1 MAAPKAQTPQR
12 LYLIDG
18 SGYIFRAYHAL
29 PEMVSPNGIPVN
41 AVYGFSNMLMKLL
54 DDLRDHTVEELI
66 AVIYDAGRITFRN
79 EIYKEYKAHRPD
91 PPEDLIPQF
100 ALIREAT
107 RAFNVPCIE
116 LKGFEADDLIA
127 TYAKHAEAAGIE
139 VCIISADKDLMQ
151 LVRPGVTMRD
161 PMKNRDITPDVVME
175 KFGVTPDKV
184 VEVQAL
190 AGDSTDNVPG
200 VPGIGIKTAA
210 ELINLYGDLETLL
223 AKAGEIK
230 QPKRRENLLNN
241 AELARISKK
250 LVTLKDDVPL
260 ETPVTD
266 LKWQEPDPDV
276 LLDFIAAQGFKSLM
290 TKVTTRLGGT
300 ARTLESIPQAGEPQ
314 PAQTQLSQH
323 RAAPNPAIAPQSQL
337 TGKGTYECVQ
347 TLADLE
353 RWVKA
358 ATANGWVAVDTET
371 DSLNPL
377 LANMCGLSLSITPGT
392 GCYIPLRH
400 VSGAPQGQLDL
411 GGDAASQDA
420 PPQIAVKDAIAL
432 LKPLLENPG
441 VLKIGHNIKFDMH
454 VFAREGVDVA
464 PVDDTIVISYILEG
478 ANHGHG
484 MDELAALHLNHQ
496 TVKYADVCGS
506 GKNQITFDRV
516 ALDKATEYAAE
527 DADITRRLHA
537 LLKPRLREEKL
548 LTVYETMDRP
558 LITVLK
564 DMEARGILVDKKVL
578 GGLSQDFESR
588 MQTLEVECHKLAGE
602 PFNVNSPKQLGEI
615 LFERMSLPGGKK
627 GKTGAYATGAEVL
640 DELAAL
646 GHDLPARILDYRQLA
661 KLKSTY
667 TDKLM
672 EEINPETGRVH
683 TSFAQTIAS
692 TGRLSSVDPNLQNIP
707 IRTEEG
713 RKIRTAFTAP
723 KGKKLVSADYSQI
736 ELRLVAH
743 VADVKALKR
752 AFKNGEDI
760 HAATAS
766 EMFNVPIKGMDPM
779 IRRRAKAINFGIIYG
794 ISAFGL
800 ARQLGIS
807 RGEAQEYIGAYFGK
821 FPEIRDYMEETKT
834 EARKQGYVSTLFGR
848 RVYIPGIGDKNPN
861 MRGFAERAAINAPI
875 QGGAADIIK
884 RAMIRLP
891 GALADAKL
899 GALMLLQVHDEL
911 IFEVVE
917 AEIDAT
923 SKLVKHVME
932 AAAVLDVPLTVDVGA
947 GTTWAEAH

>member
-1 MAAPKAQTPQR
+1 MATQPSKPKR
-12 LYLIDG
+12 VYLIDG
-18 SGYIFRAYHAL
+18 SGYIFRAFHAL
-29 PEMVSPNGIPVN
+29 PPMTRPDGTPVN

-54 DDLRDHTVEELI
+54 DDLRDHSEEELI
-66 AVIYDAGRITFRN
+66 AVIHDAGRLTFRN
-79 EIYKEYKAHRPD
+79 EIYKEYKAHRP
-91 PPEDLIPQF
+91 PAPEELVPQF

-116 LKGFEADDLIA
+116 MAGFEADDLIA
-127 TYAKHAEAAGIE
+127 TYAKHAEAAGID
-139 VCIISADKDLMQ
+139 VCVISADKDLMQ
-151 LVRPGVTMRD
+151 LIRPGVTMRD
-161 PMKNRDITPDVVME
+161 PMKNRDITPEVVME

-184 VEVQAL
+184 IEVQAL

-200 VPGIGIKTAA
+200 VPGIGVKTAA

-230 QPKRRENLLNN
+230 QPKRRENLLAN
-241 AELARISKK
+241 AELARISKL
-250 LVTLKDDVPL
+250 LVTLKDDVPI
-260 ETPVTD
+260 ETPLLD
-266 LKWQEPDPDV
+266 LKWQEPDPDT
-276 LLDFIAAQGFKSLM
+276 LLNFIAAQGFKSLM

-300 ARTLESIPQAGEPQ
+300 ARALEAVPVAGEAAHQAPT
-314 PAQTQLSQH
+314 PKP
-323 RAAPNPAIAPQSQL
+323 AAPLAPAI
-337 TGKGTYECVQ
+337 GKGTYECVQ

-358 ATANGWVAVDTET
+358 AAANGWVAVDTET

-377 LANMCGLSLSITPGT
+377 LANMVGVSLSITPGT
-392 GCYIPLRH
+392 GYYIPLRH
-400 VSGAPQGQLDL
+400 VSGAPQGMLDL
-411 GGDAASQDA
+411 GGESASKDAL
-420 PPQIAVKDAIAL
+420 PQIAIKDAINV
-432 LKPLLENPG
+432 LKPLLEDPS

-454 VFAREGVDVA
+454 VFAREGINVA

-478 ANHGHG
+478 ANHRHN
-484 MDELAALHLNHQ
+484 MDELAELHLNHQ
-496 TVKYADVCGS
+496 TIKYTDVCGT

-548 LTVYETMDRP
+548 LTVYESMDRP
-558 LITVLK
+558 LIYVLK

-578 GGLSQDFESR
+578 AHLSQDFEGR
-588 MQTLEVECHKLAGE
+588 MAIFETEIHKLAGE

-640 DELAAL
+640 EELAAL

-667 TDKLM
+667 TDALL

-692 TGRLSSVDPNLQNIP
+692 TGRLSSIDPNLQNIP

-723 KGKKLVSADYSQI
+723 AGKKLVSADYSQI

-752 AFKNGEDI
+752 AFKDGEDI

-779 IRRRAKAINFGIIYG
+779 IRRKAKAINFGIIYG
-794 ISAFGL
+794 ISGFGL
-800 ARQLGIS
+800 ARQLGIP

-821 FPEIRDYMEETKT
+821 FPEIRDYMEATKI
-834 EARKQGYVSTLFGR
+834 EARKQGYVTTLFGR
-848 RVYIPGIGDKNPN
+848 RVYIPGINDKNPN

-884 RAMIRLP
+884 RAMIQLP
-891 GALADAKL
+891 AALADAKL
-899 GALMLLQVHDEL
+899 SALMLLQVHDEL

-917 AEIDAT
+917 AEIDKT
-923 SKLVKHVME
+923 KQIVKSVME
-932 AAAVLDVPLTVDVGA
+932 SSAHLDVPLTVDVGV
-947 GTTWAEAH
+947 GHTWAEAH